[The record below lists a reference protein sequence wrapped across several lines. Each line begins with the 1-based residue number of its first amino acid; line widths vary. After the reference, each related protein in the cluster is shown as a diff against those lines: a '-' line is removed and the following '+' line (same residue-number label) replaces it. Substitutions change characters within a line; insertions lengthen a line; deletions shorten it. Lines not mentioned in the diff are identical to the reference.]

1 MGARLRLAALALAGA
16 SMLSLHVPAT
26 PSPAPPLPALAALPG
41 AVPPDVALVRSHL
54 ARHRTGLVRSEVE
67 ALSHTIVEEARR
79 HELPVDLVLAVMHVE
94 SRFHAFAISPVGALG
109 IMKILPATG
118 RELASQQGLPW
129 SGPQTLFDPEA
140 NVRLG
145 IAYLRWLKSRY
156 GHIDVA
162 LAAYNW
168 GPGRI
173 DRKLRAGRPVPA
185 GYASDVL
192 AVYRG
197 RPTS

>member
-1 MGARLRLAALALAGA
+1 
-16 SMLSLHVPAT
+16 MLSLHVPAS
-26 PSPAPPLPALAALPG
+26 PQPAPPVPALAALAG
-41 AVPPDVALVRSHL
+41 AVPPDVAQVRSHL
-54 ARHRTGLVRSEVE
+54 ARQRTGLVRSEVA

-94 SRFHAFAISPVGALG
+94 SRFHAFAVSPVGALG
-109 IMKILPATG
+109 IMQILPATG
-118 RELASQQGLPW
+118 QELAAQHGVAW

-145 IAYLRWLKSRY
+145 VAYLKWLKSRY
-156 GHIDVA
+156 GSIDVA

-192 AVYRG
+192 AIYRS